1 MTVKLTL
8 MYVMIYESV
17 IDPNVKT
24 NGVCLI
30 DSHVMT
36 NMYVIDSDVINNV
49 SVIDSNVMTAKLT
62 LM

>member
-1 MTVKLTL
+1 
-8 MYVMIYESV
+8 MIYESV
-17 IDPNVKT
+17 IDPNLKT

>member
-1 MTVKLTL
+1 
-8 MYVMIYESV
+8 MIYESV
-17 IDPNVKT
+17 IDSNVKT

-36 NMYVIDSDVINNV
+36 NMYVINNV